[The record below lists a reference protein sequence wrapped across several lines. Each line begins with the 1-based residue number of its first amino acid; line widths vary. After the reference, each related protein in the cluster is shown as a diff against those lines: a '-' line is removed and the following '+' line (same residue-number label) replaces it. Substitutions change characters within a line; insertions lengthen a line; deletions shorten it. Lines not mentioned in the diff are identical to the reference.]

1 VDGELRIADLAQL
14 GRRSLSSSEQA
25 IAQVTELV
33 QRLSGVDITVLSE
46 VSDGNYRFA
55 GLETVPALPLVP
67 GSSAIPFESSLC
79 SRVHLGLAPAVVPE
93 TRDEPALWEQWLKLK
108 QGLGVDWDIRA
119 FCTTDVRLPDG
130 SLYGTLCLHHREPR
144 AFSDDEQALL
154 AVLARIAADE
164 IARERARDALDVAVE
179 RLTAAEQLRAEL
191 VEELAHELRAPLQ
204 VIDGYVEGMLDG
216 VLERED
222 ATLAL
227 IRREAGRSV
236 RLLDDLAYLTRLET
250 AARPEAPER
259 VELAAAVD
267 EAVERFAPL
276 ASAAGTTLRAET
288 EPVAAL
294 VPRGRLEQV
303 LVNLTRNAL
312 RAVADDGSSVVVF
325 ARREGEW
332 ALVGVEDDGP
342 GIPPDELARVF
353 DRFFR
358 GRSTR
363 DQQRGSGL
371 GLTVVRRIVETAGG
385 SVSAEQ
391 REPRGVR
398 VIARLP
404 VAP

>member
-1 VDGELRIADLAQL
+1 MDGDLRIAQLGEL
-14 GRRSLSSSEQA
+14 GRRSLASGEEA
-25 IAQVTELV
+25 IAHVTALL

-46 VSDGNYRFA
+46 VRDGGYRFA
-55 GLETVPALPLVP
+55 GLETVPALPLVA
-67 GSSAIPFESSLC
+67 GESTIPFESSLC

-93 TRDEPALWEQWLKLK
+93 TRDEPALWEHWLQLK

-130 SLYGTLCLHHREPR
+130 SLFGTLCLHHTAPR
-144 AFSDDEQALL
+144 PFSEDEQALL
-154 AVLARIAADE
+154 GLLARIAGDE
-164 IARERARDALDVAVE
+164 IARERARAELDAAVD
-179 RLTAAEQLRAEL
+179 RLTRAEALRAEL

-250 AARPEAPER
+250 MTRPEQPER
-259 VELAAAVD
+259 VDLAAAVED
-267 EAVERFAPL
+267 AVARFAPL
-276 ASAAGTTLRAET
+276 AAAAGTALRAET
-288 EPVAAL
+288 EPATAL

-312 RAVADDGSSVVVF
+312 RAVADDGSEVVLF
-325 ARREGEW
+325 ARCEGEE

-353 DRFFR
+353 ERFFR
-358 GRSTR
+358 GRDTR
-363 DQQRGSGL
+363 DRQRGSGL
-371 GLTVVRRIVETAGG
+371 GLTVVRRIAEAAGG
-385 SVSAEQ
+385 SVSAHQ

-398 VIARLP
+398 VVVRLP
-404 VAP
+404 RA